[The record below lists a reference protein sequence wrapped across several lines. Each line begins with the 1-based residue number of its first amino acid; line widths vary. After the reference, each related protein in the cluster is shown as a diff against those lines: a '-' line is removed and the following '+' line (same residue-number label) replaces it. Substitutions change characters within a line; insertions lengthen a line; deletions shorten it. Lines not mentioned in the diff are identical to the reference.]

1 MTLDDLLCQ
10 FESPTDAAEIGGLG
24 RTAAYHWFAKD
35 ERRVLPSHR
44 VIVKWANH
52 FGLNDSQLGS
62 VIRNREHLRDELCEF
77 FKTQRAEK
85 VEVKKTE
92 AIERRKKKREERLN
106 KRKELLQDKKDIEIE
121 RQVELEEKE
130 HYLLEQ
136 EKQTKLAKMVAMLED
151 NLK

>member
-1 MTLDDLLCQ
+1 MTVDYLATSDMSRYFIAMVNEAINTGKIEYDG
-10 FESPTDAAEIGGLG
+10 EE
-24 RTAAYHWFAKD
+24 
-35 ERRVLPSHR
+35 
-44 VIVKWANH
+44 
-52 FGLNDSQLGS
+52 
-62 VIRNREHLRDELCEF
+62 
-77 FKTQRAEK
+77 